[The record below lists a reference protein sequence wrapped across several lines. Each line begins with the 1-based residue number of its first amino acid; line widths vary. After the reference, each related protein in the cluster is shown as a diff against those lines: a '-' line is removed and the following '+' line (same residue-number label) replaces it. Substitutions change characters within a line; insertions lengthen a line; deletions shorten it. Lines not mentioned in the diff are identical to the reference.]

1 MTIKIEKNVPMSKG
15 HTTFPE
21 YPFQSMEV
29 GDSFLVK
36 WDGPEHGK
44 QQAGLLGLAKRRAT
58 RDKNGHKYSTRQN
71 NEGVRIW
78 RTE

>member
-1 MTIKIEKNVPMSKG
+1 MPIKVEKNVPMSKG
-15 HTTFPE
+15 QTTFLE

-36 WDGPEHGK
+36 WDGPEHGR
-44 QQAGLLGLAKRRAT
+44 QQALLLGHAKRWAT
-58 RDKNGHKYSTRQN
+58 RDKNGHKYSTRQT

-78 RTE
+78 RIK